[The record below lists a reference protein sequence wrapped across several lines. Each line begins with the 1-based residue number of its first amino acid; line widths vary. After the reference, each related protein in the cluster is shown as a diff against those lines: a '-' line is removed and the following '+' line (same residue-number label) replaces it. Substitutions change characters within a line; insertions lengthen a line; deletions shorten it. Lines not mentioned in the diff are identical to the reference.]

1 MIHTA
6 HRTKGWMTV
15 IVLIM
20 VLLTACGTSGN
31 SKQGQDSA
39 QADAPQTGET
49 VVYKAANGDI
59 TIPKNPQR
67 IVVAASS
74 YVGDFLALGIKPVG
88 VTSDVLENPFFK
100 GKVDGIADI
109 GDGQSVEKVLDLRPD
124 LIIAFTGTENLDQ
137 LSKVAPTVA
146 IAYGKKNYKE
156 ELLEFG
162 KMTNKEAE
170 AQAWITAWDKKIAES
185 KSKVEAAVGSKTV
198 SILNPYAK
206 GIYAFGHNYGR
217 GGEIIYGEFK
227 LKAPPIVQKEAI
239 DSGQGWAN
247 LSLEKLP
254 EYAGDYIF
262 TCPWSGDSADP
273 EVVYGSALWKGLPAV
288 KANHVFQLDPKGA
301 LYNDPISLEAQ
312 IAFITD
318 KLTQTP

>member
-1 MIHTA
+1 VIHTA
-6 HRTKGWMTV
+6 FRNKGWLTV
-15 IVLIM
+15 IILIM
-20 VLLTACGTSGN
+20 IVLTACGTSGN
-31 SKQGQDSA
+31 LKEEGQTSSRDA
-39 QADAPQTGET
+39 TQAGET

-59 TIPKNPQR
+59 SIPKNPQR

-88 VTSDVLENPFFK
+88 VTSDALGNPFFQ
-100 GKVDGIADI
+100 GKVEGIADI
-109 GDGQSVEKVLDLRPD
+109 GDGQSVEKVLDLKPD
-124 LIIAFTGTENLDQ
+124 LIIAFTGTKNLEQ
-137 LSKVAPTVA
+137 LSKIAPTVA

-185 KSKVEAAVGSKTV
+185 KSKVEAAVGGKTV

-227 LKAPPIVQKEAI
+227 LKAPPIIQKEAI

-247 LSLEKLP
+247 VSLEQLP

-273 EVVYGSALWKGLPAV
+273 EVVDGSAIWKGLPAV
-288 KANHVFQLDPKGA
+288 KANRVFQLDPKGA

-312 IAFITD
+312 LAFITE

>member
-39 QADAPQTGET
+39 QADAPQSGET

-88 VTSDVLENPFFK
+88 VTSDALENPFFK

-312 IAFITD
+312 LAFITD